1 MDYRSHRRLR
11 KFYRE
16 QVTTIVG
23 LLENHFKSQTK
34 KYEEYLL
41 VCERLGKEPNLAK
54 IPMDK
59 GNYPYE
65 VQLAMSIHE
74 VLPDRWDG
82 MSGSYL
88 GKDWSSVGTYLDAY
102 ETEDKPTV
110 LLFMKIYDSIVVSV
124 RSEKA
129 EAKRKASERK
139 ASAGSGKQY
148 THSVKG

>member
-1 MDYRSHRRLR
+1 LDYRSHRRLR

-34 KYEEYLL
+34 KFEEYLL

-110 LLFMKIYDSIVVSV
+110 LLFIKILDVEFSKVVNENLDTE
-124 RSEKA
+124 RN
-129 EAKRKASERK
+129 KRERK
-139 ASAGSGKQY
+139 DSQANIQVPKI
-148 THSVKG
+148 K

>member
-1 MDYRSHRRLR
+1 
-11 KFYRE
+11 
-16 QVTTIVG
+16 
-23 LLENHFKSQTK
+23 
-34 KYEEYLL
+34 
-41 VCERLGKEPNLAK
+41 
-54 IPMDK
+54 MDK

-110 LLFMKIYDSIVVSV
+110 LLFIKILDVEFSKVVN
-124 RSEKA
+124 ENLDT
-129 EAKRKASERK
+129 ERK
-139 ASAGSGKQY
+139 KRDRKDSQANIQVPKI
-148 THSVKG
+148 K

>member
-1 MDYRSHRRLR
+1 M
-11 KFYRE
+11 
-16 QVTTIVG
+16 
-23 LLENHFKSQTK
+23 
-34 KYEEYLL
+34 
-41 VCERLGKEPNLAK
+41 
-54 IPMDK
+54 PMDK

-110 LLFMKIYDSIVVSV
+110 LLFIIGFLYRNSDAYS
-124 RSEKA
+124 
-129 EAKRKASERK
+129 
-139 ASAGSGKQY
+139 
-148 THSVKG
+148 T

>member
-23 LLENHFKSQTK
+23 LLENHFRSQTK
-34 KYEEYLL
+34 KFEEYLA

-54 IPMDK
+54 MPMDK

-110 LLFMKIYDSIVVSV
+110 LLFIKILDVEFSKVVN
-124 RSEKA
+124 ENLDT
-129 EAKRKASERK
+129 ERK
-139 ASAGSGKQY
+139 KRDRKDSQANIQVPKI
-148 THSVKG
+148 K

>member
-34 KYEEYLL
+34 KFEEYLL

-110 LLFMKIYDSIVVSV
+110 LLFIKILDVEFSKVVN
-124 RSEKA
+124 ENLDT
-129 EAKRKASERK
+129 ERK
-139 ASAGSGKQY
+139 KRERKDSQANIQVPKI
-148 THSVKG
+148 K

>member
-34 KYEEYLL
+34 KFEEYLL

-102 ETEDKPTV
+102 ETEDKP
-110 LLFMKIYDSIVVSV
+110 KILDVEFSKVVN
-124 RSEKA
+124 ENLDT
-129 EAKRKASERK
+129 ERK
-139 ASAGSGKQY
+139 KRERKDSQANIQVPKI
-148 THSVKG
+148 K